1 MQLHEMMR
9 NALDR
14 PAHTRAV
21 EYHGEWY
28 SWGWL
33 RQMADV
39 IEGSLT
45 GGEIPPGARIGVIAR
60 NRPAFVGALLSLIA
74 TQRSIVMIY
83 AFQSPSAV
91 ADDVRKL
98 HLDAIIADDHDWS
111 DEAIAAAR
119 EAGALALAIDGTRNS
134 VRRLSERS
142 LTSAVRPNDTS
153 GAAIEMLTSGTT
165 GAPKRIALSFA
176 TIARSMVGES
186 TQRAQSLPDATQLAP
201 ALIMFPFGNISG
213 LYSYFPMAV
222 SGRPVVLLDK
232 FEVDQWIDFIR
243 RYRPQQMNIPPAGVH
258 MVLDA
263 NVPAEDLNSIQFIA
277 SGAAWLDPGAQR
289 EFLRRYGIPILL
301 SYGATEF
308 GGVVTAMTPDLF
320 KEFGNAKLESVGRPW
335 AGTQVRVV
343 DSDTGAEL
351 EAGETGILE
360 ILAPRCGPDW
370 IRTTDLAALDA
381 DGFVYHRGRADGA
394 IMRGGYKIIPEA
406 VAEKMSL
413 HPSVAAVAVVGLPD
427 HRLGEIPVA
436 AVELRAGQPRP
447 SDDELRAHARRHL
460 YSTHVPVHFRI
471 VDRLPR
477 TPSLKVYLPGVKS
490 LFSDIAADA
499 SLAERAASDPR
510 PSAGGKVS

>member
-1 MQLHEMMR
+1 MQLHEVMQ
-9 NALDR
+9 NALER

-21 EYHGEWY
+21 EYHDEWY

-33 RQMADV
+33 RHMADV
-39 IEGSLT
+39 IEEALA
-45 GGEIPPGARIGVIAR
+45 GGGVQPGARVGVIAR

-74 TQRSIVMIY
+74 SQRSIVMIY
-83 AFQSPSAV
+83 AFQSPSAI
-91 ADDVRKL
+91 AEDIRKL
-98 HLDAIIADDHDWS
+98 NLDAIIADSHDWA
-111 DEAIAAAR
+111 DEVTGAAR
-119 EAGALALAIDGTRNS
+119 EAGALSLAIDGTHNS
-134 VRRLSERS
+134 VRRVNERS
-142 LTSAVRPNDTS
+142 PSEAAPLSDTS
-153 GAAIEMLTSGTT
+153 SAAIEMLTSGTT
-165 GAPKRIALSFA
+165 GTPKRIALSFV

-186 TQRAQSLPDATQLAP
+186 TQRAQSIPDGTQLAP

-213 LYSYFPMAV
+213 LYSYFPMAA

-232 FEVDQWIDFIR
+232 FDVAKWIDFIR

-263 NVPAEDLNSIQFIA
+263 NIPAEDLSSIQFIA
-277 SGAAWLDPGAQR
+277 SGAAWLDPNAQR

-335 AGTQVRVV
+335 AGTQLRVV
-343 DSDTGAEL
+343 DSDTGTEL
-351 EAGETGILE
+351 RAGETGILE
-360 ILAPRCGPDW
+360 ILTPHCGPDW

-413 HPSVAAVAVVGLPD
+413 HPSIATIAVVGLPD

-436 AVELRAGQPRP
+436 ALELRPGQPRP

-477 TPSLKVYLPGVKS
+477 TPSMKIYLPGVKS

-499 SLAERAASDPR
+499 SLPGQAVSDHR
-510 PSAGGKVS
+510 PAGGKTS

>member
-14 PAHTRAV
+14 PAHIRAV
-21 EYHGEWY
+21 EYCNEWY

-33 RQMADV
+33 RHMADAV
-39 IEGSLT
+39 EKAVTGS
-45 GGEIPPGARIGVIAR
+45 GVPKGARIGVIAR
-60 NRPAFVGALLSLIA
+60 NRPAFIGALLSLIA

-83 AFQSPSAV
+83 AFQSPTAI
-91 ADDVRKL
+91 AEDIHRLK
-98 HLDAIIADDHDWS
+98 LDAIIADNHDWS
-111 DEAIAAAR
+111 DEVVAAAR
-119 EAGALALAIDGTRNS
+119 EVDALSLAIEGTRNS
-134 VRRLSERS
+134 VRRVHERS
-142 LTSAVRPNDTS
+142 SSPTARLYDSSTAS
-153 GAAIEMLTSGTT
+153 IEMLTSGTT
-165 GAPKRIALSFA
+165 GAPKRIALSFV

-186 TQRAQSLPDATQLAP
+186 TQAQSIPDATQLAP

-213 LYSYFPMAV
+213 LYSYFPMAA
-222 SGRPVVLLDK
+222 SGRPVVLLEK
-232 FEVDQWIDFIR
+232 FDAGKWTDFVR

-263 NVPAEDLNSIQFIA
+263 NVPAEDLNSIRYIS
-277 SGAAWLDPGAQR
+277 SGAAWLDPNAQR
-289 EFLRRYGIPILL
+289 EFLHRYGIPILL

-308 GGVVTAMTPDLF
+308 GGVVTAMTPALF
-320 KEFGNAKLESVGRPW
+320 EEFGPAKLESVGRPW

-343 DSDTGAEL
+343 DPETGSEL
-351 EAGETGILE
+351 RVGETGILE
-360 ILAPRCGPDW
+360 ILTPRCGPDW
-370 IRTTDLAALDA
+370 IRTTDLAALDS
-381 DGFVYHRGRADGA
+381 DGFVYHCGRADGA

-413 HPSVAAVAVVGLPD
+413 HPSVATVAVVGLPD

-436 AVELRAGQPRP
+436 AMELRPGQPRP

-477 TPSLKVYLPGVKS
+477 TPSMKVYLPGVKS
-490 LFSDIAADA
+490 LFNDIATGA
-499 SLAERAASDPR
+499 SLPDPTTSDHR
-510 PSAGGKVS
+510 PAGGKAS